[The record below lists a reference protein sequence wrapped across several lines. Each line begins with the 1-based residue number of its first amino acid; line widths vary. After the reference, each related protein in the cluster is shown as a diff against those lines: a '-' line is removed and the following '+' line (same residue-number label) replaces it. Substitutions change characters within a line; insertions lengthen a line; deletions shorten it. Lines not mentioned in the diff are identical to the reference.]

1 MQELSVKVGNCFI
14 LVGND
19 KAVAAGKGA
28 DDARLDFFDLTNLK
42 QFWQVSGRNC
52 QYHAFLG
59 LREPDLPGSQPTVF
73 EGSLFQLNVG
83 ACLRAH
89 FADGR

>member
-1 MQELSVKVGNCFI
+1 MQELSIKVGNCFI

-28 DDARLDFFDLTNLK
+28 DDAGLDFFDLTNLK
-42 QFWQVSGRNC
+42 QFRQVARGNC
-52 QYHAFLG
+52 QHHAFLG
-59 LREPDLPGSQPTVF
+59 LREPDLPGSQPAVF

-83 ACLRAH
+83 PRIRAH